1 MNKDIILRVNDQI
14 HLKILKVSDVN
25 ESYVKWLN
33 DYEVTKYT
41 EQRYFK
47 HDVTRVKKFVDEKY
61 KSEND
66 LLFGIYFE
74 NLHIGNIKL
83 GPIIWEHKSA
93 NISYIIGNKSFWRKG
108 IATLCIKKILQYAIE
123 KYSIKK
129 IKAQYYELNM
139 ASKKVLEKCGF
150 VIEGTLIK
158 EIEFEGKRINNILV
172 GYNHS

>member
-47 HDVTRVKKFVDEKY
+47 HDVKRVKKFVDEKY

-93 NISYIIGNKSFWRKG
+93 NISYIIGNKSFWRKL
-108 IATLCIKKILQYAIE
+108 TC
-123 KYSIKK
+123 
-129 IKAQYYELNM
+129 
-139 ASKKVLEKCGF
+139 
-150 VIEGTLIK
+150 
-158 EIEFEGKRINNILV
+158 
-172 GYNHS
+172 